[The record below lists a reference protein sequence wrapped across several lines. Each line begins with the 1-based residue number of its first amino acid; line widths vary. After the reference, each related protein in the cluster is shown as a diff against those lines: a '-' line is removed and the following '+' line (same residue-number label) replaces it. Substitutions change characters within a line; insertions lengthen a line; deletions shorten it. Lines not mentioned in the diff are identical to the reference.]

1 MKVFII
7 GGGASGLVSAIK
19 IHEQNHDVTILEQNS
34 KLGKKLLVTG
44 NGHCNYWNDFQDI
57 SKYHSN
63 NIDLFKEIFDK
74 QKDKVLNFFDSLGII
89 PKIKNGYYY
98 PFSNQ
103 ATSILNALINKIEEE
118 KIKVICNEQVINIKK
133 SDNIFI
139 ITTNNNVYK
148 CDKVVIS
155 TGSKAFIKNQYL
167 GYEFAK
173 DFNHQIIKPEPSL
186 VALVGNDNYYHY
198 WDGVRAEAKVSLIV
212 DNKLIKEE
220 LGEIQFSNYG
230 ISGICIF
237 NLSTYLDFNKDNVIK
252 INFVP
257 WYKNNNFKEW
267 LNNQN
272 KKLTNY
278 SLKQIL
284 EGFLNYK
291 IVNLIFKLLNIDEK
305 AKWEDIDQDKLV
317 NYLTSFPFI
326 PVKTKEF
333 SNAQTTKGGIPL
345 NEIDINTMESK
356 LVKGLYF
363 TGEIL
368 DVNGDCGGYNLGFAW
383 MSALQIKID

>member
-7 GGGASGLVSAIK
+7 GGGASGMVSAINIRK
-19 IHEQNHDVTILEQNS
+19 QNNDVTILEQNA

-44 NGHCNYWNDFQDI
+44 NGHCNYWNDYQDLE
-57 SKYHSN
+57 KYHSN
-63 NIDLFKEIFDK
+63 NVELFNEIFIN
-74 QKDKVLNFFDSLGII
+74 QKDQVLNFFDSLGIV

-103 ATSILNALINKIEEE
+103 ATSILNALINKIENEN
-118 KIKVICNEQVINIKK
+118 IKVKCNEQVKRIKK
-133 SDNIFI
+133 VDNKFI
-139 ITTNNNVYK
+139 INTNNNVYE

-155 TGSKAFIKNQYL
+155 TGSLASIKEEYL
-167 GYEFAK
+167 GYRFAK

-186 VALVGNDNYYHY
+186 VALVGNDSYYHY
-198 WDGVRAEAKVSLIV
+198 WDGVRCEAKVSLISN
-212 DNKLIKEE
+212 NKLIKEE
-220 LGEIQFSNYG
+220 FGEVQFTNYG

-237 NLSTYLDFNKDNVIK
+237 NLSTYFNEYSNLILK

-257 WYKNNNFKEW
+257 WFKEDNFKEW

-272 KKLTNY
+272 NKLPNY

-291 IVNLIFKLLNIDEK
+291 IVNLIFKLLKIKDN
-305 AKWEDIDQDKLV
+305 AKWEEINQDKLV
-317 NYLTSFPFI
+317 TYLTSFSFI
-326 PVKTKEF
+326 PIKTKEF
-333 SNAQTTKGGIPL
+333 INAQTTKGGIPL

-356 LVKGLYF
+356 IVKGLYF

-383 MSALQIKID
+383 MSALQIKIK

>member
-7 GGGASGLVSAIK
+7 GGGASGMVSAIN
-19 IHEQNHDVTILEQNS
+19 IRRQNHDVTILEQNA
-34 KLGKKLLVTG
+34 KLGKKLLITG
-44 NGHCNYWNDFQDI
+44 NGHCNYWNELQDLE
-57 SKYHSN
+57 KYHSN
-63 NIDLFKEIFDK
+63 NIELFKEIFIK
-74 QKDKVLNFFDSLGII
+74 QKDQVLDFFDSLGIV

-103 ATSILNALINKIEEE
+103 ATCILNALINKIEKEN
-118 KIKVICNEQVINIKK
+118 IKVICNEQVKDIKK
-133 SDNIFI
+133 IDNKFI
-139 ITTNNNVYK
+139 INTNNKVYE

-155 TGSKAFIKNQYL
+155 TGSLAGIKDEYL
-167 GYEFAK
+167 GYQFAK

-186 VALVGNDNYYHY
+186 VALIGNDSYYHY
-198 WDGVRAEAKVSLIV
+198 WDGVRCEAKVSLISN
-212 DNKLIKEE
+212 NKLIKEE
-220 LGEIQFSNYG
+220 LGEIQFTNYG

-237 NLSTYLDFNKDNVIK
+237 NLSTYFNNNVTIK

-257 WYKNNNFKEW
+257 WYKEDNLKEW
-267 LNNQN
+267 LNIQN
-272 KKLTNY
+272 NKLSNY

-291 IVNLIFKLLNIDEK
+291 IVNLIFKLLKINDD
-305 AKWEDIDQDKLV
+305 AKWEDINQDKLIT
-317 NYLTSFPFI
+317 YLTSFPFKPI
-326 PVKTKEF
+326 KTKEF
-333 SNAQTTKGGIPL
+333 INAQTTKGGIPL

-356 LVKGLYF
+356 IVKGLYF

-383 MSALQIKID
+383 MSALQIKINN

>member
-1 MKVFII
+1 M
-7 GGGASGLVSAIK
+7 ASAIK
-19 IHEQNHDVTILEQNS
+19 IKEQNHDVTILEQNN

-44 NGHCNYWNDFQDI
+44 NGHCNYWNELQDLE
-57 SKYHSN
+57 KYHSN
-63 NIDLFKEIFDK
+63 NIELFKEIFLK
-74 QKDKVLNFFDSLGII
+74 QKDQVLDFFNSLGIV

-103 ATSILNALINKIEEE
+103 ATSILNALINKIE
-118 KIKVICNEQVINIKK
+118 KDNIKVKCNEQVKSIKK
-133 SDNIFI
+133 VDNKFI
-139 ITTNNNVYK
+139 INTNNNIYE
-148 CDKVVIS
+148 CDKVVMS
-155 TGSKAFIKNQYL
+155 TGSLASIKEEYL
-167 GYEFAK
+167 GYQFAK
-173 DFNHQIIKPEPSL
+173 KFNHQIIKPEPSL
-186 VALVGNDNYYHY
+186 VALVGNDSYYHY
-198 WDGVRAEAKVSLIV
+198 WDGVRCEAKVSLISN
-212 DNKLIKEE
+212 NKLIKEE
-220 LGEIQFSNYG
+220 FGEVQFTNYG

-237 NLSTYLDFNKDNVIK
+237 NLSTYFNENTNLIIK

-257 WYKNNNFKEW
+257 WYKGNNFKEW

-272 KKLTNY
+272 NKLSNF

-291 IVNLIFKLLNIDEK
+291 IVNLIFKLLIIHEH
-305 AKWEDIDQDKLV
+305 AKWEDINQDKLV
-317 NYLTSFPFI
+317 SYLTSFSFI
-326 PVKTKEF
+326 PIRTKEF
-333 SNAQTTKGGIPL
+333 INAQTTKGGIPL

-383 MSALQIKID
+383 MSALQIKIK